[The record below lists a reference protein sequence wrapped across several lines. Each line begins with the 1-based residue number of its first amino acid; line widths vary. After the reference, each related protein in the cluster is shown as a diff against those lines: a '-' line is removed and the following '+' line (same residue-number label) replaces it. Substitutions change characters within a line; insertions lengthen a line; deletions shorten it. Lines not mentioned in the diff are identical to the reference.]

1 MEIICFILFI
11 CSCSFV
17 SCRVNLTHVP
27 QTQNGEFTKSELNII
42 ENILQNAEP
51 KKNAI
56 FLSSNTNKACCIYT
70 CEKLDVSIV
79 EKYLIRKGKLLVE
92 NIKVDV
98 HGENIAFFIV
108 SYDFPSF
115 FLPFFL
121 LSIGSKIWVCW
132 ENGNFRSEKWENGN
146 PNYANRKG
154 FQKVTFGYFTSRIQ
168 STCAVRLRFSK
179 FALDLLKSP

>member
-1 MEIICFILFI
+1 M
-11 CSCSFV
+11 SV
-17 SCRVNLTHVP
+17 SCIDHFLVTNNLWPDISHAQVLHL
-27 QTQNGEFTKSELNII
+27 GENLSNH
-42 ENILQNAEP
+42 EP
-51 KKNAI
+51 I
-56 FLSSNTNKACCIYT
+56 FISF
-70 CEKLDVSIV
+70 
-79 EKYLIRKGKLLVE
+79 
-92 NIKVDV
+92 KVDV

>member
-1 MEIICFILFI
+1 MTFYFRFYSNNLLIYFKCFSSKI
-11 CSCSFV
+11 FV
-17 SCRVNLTHVP
+17 TVSAFKQNMVGCLRFLTTAAGGVW
-27 QTQNGEFTKSELNII
+27 
-42 ENILQNAEP
+42 
-51 KKNAI
+51 
-56 FLSSNTNKACCIYT
+56 
-70 CEKLDVSIV
+70 
-79 EKYLIRKGKLLVE
+79 KLLGIESICEHV
-92 NIKVDV
+92 KVDV